1 MVKEAGFSN
10 WIELYEYK
18 LDIRGNTN
26 TERPIL
32 LAWALKQV
40 PPDDYILERN
50 PYFWAVDPAGNQ
62 LPYLDRIYGFVGLEP
77 DVRYLKAQAG
87 ELDFADVPMGT
98 YRLIKE
104 KESEGKIRGQ
114 RMGGVGLNSAQLS
127 FNLNH
132 QGPGGAGDLH
142 GQALPDRGLARPQ
155 PRADQRAGVPGPGA
169 AVAGRLERGQRL
181 LPRADG
187 ALLHRVRSGQD
198 EGHVRRDRLAGR

>member
-77 DVRYLKAQAG
+77 EVRNLKAQAG
-87 ELDFADVPMGT
+87 ELDFADVPMAT

-104 KESEGKIRGQ
+104 KESERQDPRPAHGRRG
-114 RMGGVGLNSAQLS
+114 
-127 FNLNH
+127 
-132 QGPGGAGDLH
+132 D
-142 GQALPDRGLARPQ
+142 
-155 PRADQRAGVPGPGA
+155 
-169 AVAGRLERGQRL
+169 
-181 LPRADG
+181 
-187 ALLHRVRSGQD
+187 
-198 EGHVRRDRLAGR
+198 